1 MAIALPGLLERG
13 VTPQTGGAVALH
25 AKAMINKTLTVSR
38 PKKRMSRDRLFPY
51 LLVAPAV
58 ILIVLLHIYPIVRG
72 AWLSLYDYTLLYPR
86 RPFIGLGNYREI
98 LSDPKFFSIFLNTLF
113 FAFMANGAS
122 IVLGLGVATLLNRR
136 SKGVGILRSITL
148 IPWVTPPV
156 VIAYVWVWIYSG
168 SFSPIN
174 DLLMRFNLIKEP
186 ISFLGDT
193 MITFLGIVLPAW
205 SVLAVRIWT
214 SFPFKA
220 IMFLAALQSIP
231 DELYESADIDGAN
244 RMQKFFYITLPSLV
258 PVGLVLVTLST
269 IWNLSHFDYNYLM
282 TRGGPFDAT
291 NVMGV
296 YIYQTGF
303 AVFRLGYA
311 AAMGVIMLLFSSIL
325 AVVYM
330 WSIRRPGADV

>member
-1 MAIALPGLLERG
+1 MSARE
-13 VTPQTGGAVALH
+13 VTGGS
-25 AKAMINKTLTVSR
+25 VSVPR
-38 PKKRMSRDRLFPY
+38 VRWRLSWDRIFPY
-51 LLVAPAV
+51 LLVLPAV
-58 ILIVLLHIYPIVRG
+58 VLIVLLHIYPIIRG
-72 AWLSLYDYTLLYPR
+72 TWLSLYDYTLLYPR

-98 LSDPKFFSIFLNTLF
+98 LSDPKFFSIFLNTIF
-113 FAFMANGAS
+113 YAFAANGAS
-122 IVLGLGVATLLNRR
+122 VVLGLAVALLLNR
-136 SKGVGILRSITL
+136 SFKGVGIVRSITL

-156 VIAYVWVWIYSG
+156 VIAYVWVWMYSG

-174 DLLMRFNLIKEP
+174 DLLIRLGLISEP
-186 ISFLGDT
+186 ISFLGD
-193 MITFLGIVLPAW
+193 ITRSFLGFVLPVW
-205 SVLAVRIWT
+205 SVLTVRIWT

-220 IMFLAALQSIP
+220 IMFLAALQTIP
-231 DELYESADIDGAN
+231 DELYESADIDGAT
-244 RMQKFFYITLPSLV
+244 RFQKFIYITLPSLV
-258 PVGLVLVTLST
+258 PVGLVVVTLST

-311 AAMGVIMLLFSSIL
+311 AAMGVIMLLISSVF

-330 WSIRRPGADV
+330 WAIRRPGADI